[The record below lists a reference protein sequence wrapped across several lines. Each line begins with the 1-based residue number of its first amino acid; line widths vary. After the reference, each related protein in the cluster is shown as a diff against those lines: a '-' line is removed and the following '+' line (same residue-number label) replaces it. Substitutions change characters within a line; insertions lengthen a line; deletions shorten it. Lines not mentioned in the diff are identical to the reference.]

1 MSIFEKINKSVK
13 DITEQVERGET
24 KAGFSESIV
33 QGLETFYGST
43 LVPRMKQSEYLKS
56 VTGWVY
62 GCVNVIA
69 DELANIELRLMRFKN
84 GEMTEVDEH
93 EALDVIYRANNAMT
107 KFDLFQLTGQYLELT
122 GEAPWFVSFKNNKPD
137 QILLLRPDRL
147 TVKPGTDG
155 ELIGGYKYKVYNDRG
170 FTEIDLEPWE
180 VIPLKYADPDQPLRG
195 KGPLQAA
202 ALTFDLD
209 NYGEKWNAQFFKNSA
224 SPASALY
231 TDKILSKDVRERL
244 NKKLKEKY
252 EGVDNAHKTIVL
264 ENGLKWQSISLSQK
278 DMDFIEQQRFS
289 RDKILAIFRVPRT
302 ALGITDDVNRA
313 NAEATDYVF
322 AKRTIKPK
330 MERIVQ
336 QLNEFFLPLFG
347 QSDNL
352 FFDYADPVPENKELI
367 IKEAQAGVQGGFM
380 TINEAREIM
389 KLDPIEGGDIL
400 RDPSSFAPGAIP
412 PDTQASIKTGKKQK
426 KILSSTYQKHVGK
439 SRERKK
445 EKKELRKKVLAKTVE
460 ESIVPVIFSMLKRK
474 VKKGEPR
481 KKIFDGKNADEIKES
496 KLKFQDKQLNV
507 ASKYE
512 EKVISKLNTIFG
524 EQKDA
529 VLRAIESGDKSFKL
543 DTKIEVPK
551 YLESLKPTMIKLM
564 REQSNLAFQIVGV
577 NHPFPEDDG
586 KASKK
591 PKTFL
596 QRLGDYFDRRTF
608 AFATQVV
615 KETNRTLRASLKEGV
630 VAGESIPQLK
640 KRVSEL
646 FTGME
651 GYRSERI
658 ARTETILA
666 SNFSTE
672 EAYVESGVV
681 EAKEWL
687 TTRDERTDDECADL
701 DGKIITLGGKFF
713 DGDYFNGQY
722 PPLHA
727 NCRCTIIPVV
737 KP

>member
-1 MSIFEKINKSVK
+1 MSIFENINKSIK
-13 DITEQVERGET
+13 DITEVIEHGES
-24 KAGFSESIV
+24 KAGFSESLV

-56 VTGWVY
+56 ATGWVY

-69 DELANIELRLMRFKN
+69 DELAAIELRLMRFKN
-84 GEMTEVDEH
+84 GDLTEVDEH
-93 EALDVIYRANNAMT
+93 DALDVIYRANNAMT

-122 GEAPWFVSFKNNKPD
+122 GEAPWFISFKGNKPD

-155 ELIGGYKYKVYNDRG
+155 ELIGGYKYKIYNDRG

-302 ALGITDDVNRA
+302 ALGLTDDVNRA

-322 AKRTIKPK
+322 AKRTIRPK
-330 MERIVQ
+330 MQRIVE

-347 QSDNL
+347 QTDNL

-367 IKEAQAGVQGGFM
+367 IKEAQAGVQSGFM
-380 TINEAREIM
+380 TINEARELM
-389 KLDPIEGGDIL
+389 NLDPIEGGDVL
-400 RDPSSFAPGAIP
+400 RDPSSFILPPGDP
-412 PDTQASIKTGKKQK
+412 TQQNSIKVGKTSKK
-426 KILSSTYQKHVGK
+426 KIEPSTYQRHLGK
-439 SRERKK
+439 SRARREN
-445 EKKELRKKVLAKTVE
+445 KKELKKKIIQKAVE
-460 ESIVPVIFSMLKRK
+460 EAVVPVIFSMLKKK
-474 VKKGEPR
+474 VKKGEL
-481 KKIFDGKNADEIKES
+481 KKKMFEGSSPEEVKES

-507 ASKYE
+507 ASQYE
-512 EKVISKLNTIFG
+512 AKVVSKLNSLFEI
-524 EQKDA
+524 QKDII
-529 VLRAIESGDKSFKL
+529 LRGLESGDKMKL
-543 DTKIEVPK
+543 DEKIEVPK
-551 YLESLKPTMIKLM
+551 YLELLKPTMMKLM
-564 REQSNLAFQIVGV
+564 REQSDLAFQIVGV
-577 NHPFPEDDG
+577 SHPFNDDA
-586 KASKK
+586 KAAKK

-596 QRLGDYFDRRTF
+596 QRLADYFERRAFT
-608 AFATQVV
+608 FATQVV
-615 KETNRTLRASLKEGV
+615 KETNKQLRETFKEGTT
-630 VAGESIPQLK
+630 AGESIPQLK

-646 FTGME
+646 FAGME
-651 GYRSERI
+651 SYRSERI

-672 EAYVESGVV
+672 EAYKESGVV

-701 DGKIITLGGKFF
+701 DGKIIPLGSKFF
-713 DGDYFNGQY
+713 DGDYFSGQY

-727 NCRCTIIPVV
+727 NCRCTLIPVV